1 MKNEF
6 IPSKYHTENAE
17 NLKYVK
23 SELDVS
29 SLITLEQDVNDEL
42 IINQKED
49 KLFITSLYGEDENIN
64 IYRPTNSI
72 VKKNEIEEILD
83 EKWEIFS
90 R

>member
-1 MKNEF
+1 M
-6 IPSKYHTENAE
+6 
-17 NLKYVK
+17 
-23 SELDVS
+23 
-29 SLITLEQDVNDEL
+29 

-64 IYRPTNSI
+64 IYRPTKSI